1 MQQMPQRYFCTVI
14 ARRLPFGDNRGLIQR
29 KATVCHHQANQYSSN
44 AFGHGPANQPRVRAV
59 SRRITFRNNAAALHD
74 DQSAGFANSGIFEK
88 RCDGIGQLLLAHRC
102 VVGDLGKARANG
114 LCRRLCAA
122 SSEGKC
128 R

>member
-1 MQQMPQRYFCTVI
+1 MPQRYFCAVI

-29 KATVCHHQANQYSSN
+29 KAAVRHHQADQYSSD

-59 SRRITFRNNAAALHD
+59 PRCITFRNNPATLHD
-74 DQSAGFANSGIFEK
+74 DQRAGFANSGIFEK
-88 RCDGIGQLLLAHRC
+88 GRDGIGKCLLAHRC
-102 VVGDLGKARANG
+102 VVGDLGKAGANG

-122 SSEGKC
+122 SREGKC